1 MTFLSRKREEDTDDA
16 SYAFGV
22 FSELLTFGPLYFISR
37 CVLFISLFM
46 LIWIF
51 FEEVIIAIIA
61 ILIIIFALYKILDKN
76 KK

>member
-1 MTFLSRKREEDTDDA
+1 
-16 SYAFGV
+16 
-22 FSELLTFGPLYFISR
+22 
-37 CVLFISLFM
+37 M